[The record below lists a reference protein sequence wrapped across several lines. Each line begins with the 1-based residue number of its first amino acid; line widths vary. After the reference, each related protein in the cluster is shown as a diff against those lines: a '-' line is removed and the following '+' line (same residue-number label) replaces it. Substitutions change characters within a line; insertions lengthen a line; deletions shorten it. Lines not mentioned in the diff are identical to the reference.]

1 MTLSIFINLPVD
13 SVERARA
20 FYLGLGFVLNERF
33 SNDQAACVIVEENVL
48 VMLLAKPFFATF
60 TDKPI
65 VDAHQGTEVLNCIG
79 CESREQ
85 VDQLVKRAQQ
95 HGGKAHREAKDLGAM
110 YGHGFEDP
118 DGHIW
123 ELVHMSAQQDEA

>member
-1 MTLSIFINLPVD
+1 MAMSIFINLPVEN
-13 SVERARA
+13 VERARA
-20 FYLGLGFVLNERF
+20 FYLGLGFVLNEQF
-33 SNDQAACVIVEENVL
+33 SNDQAACVIVEENIL

-60 TDKPI
+60 TDKP
-65 VDAHQGTEVLNCIG
+65 VANAHQSTEVLNCIG

-85 VDQLVKRAQQ
+85 VDQLVKLAQQ
-95 HGGKAHREAKDLGAM
+95 QGGKAHREAKDLGVM
-110 YGHGFEDP
+110 YGHGFQDP

>member
-1 MTLSIFINLPVD
+1 MAMSIFINLPVEN
-13 SVERARA
+13 VERARA
-20 FYLGLGFVLNERF
+20 FYLGLGFVLNEQF
-33 SNDQAACVIVEENVL
+33 SNDQAACVIVEENIL

-60 TDKPI
+60 TDKP
-65 VDAHQGTEVLNCIG
+65 VANAHQSTEVLNCIG

-85 VDQLVKRAQQ
+85 VDQLVKLAQQ
-95 HGGKAHREAKDLGAM
+95 QGGKAHREAKDLGVM

>member
-1 MTLSIFINLPVD
+1 MAMSIFINLPVEN
-13 SVERARA
+13 VERARA
-20 FYLGLGFVLNERF
+20 FYLGLGFVLNEQF
-33 SNDQAACVIVEENVL
+33 SNDQAACVIVEESIL

-60 TDKPI
+60 TDKP
-65 VDAHQGTEVLNCIG
+65 VANAHQSTEVLNCIG

-85 VDQLVKRAQQ
+85 VDQLVKLAQR
-95 HGGKAHREAKDLGAM
+95 HGGKAYREAKDLGAM

-123 ELVHMSAQQDEA
+123 ELVHMSAQQLEA

>member
-1 MTLSIFINLPVD
+1 MAMSIYINLPVEN
-13 SVERARA
+13 VERARA
-20 FYLGLGFVLNERF
+20 FYLGLGFVLNEQF
-33 SNDQAACVIVEENVL
+33 SNDQAACVIVEENIL

-60 TDKPI
+60 TDKP
-65 VDAHQGTEVLNCIG
+65 VANAHQSTEVLNCIG

-85 VDQLVKRAQQ
+85 VDQLVKLAQQ
-95 HGGKAHREAKDLGAM
+95 QGGKAHREAKDLGVM